1 MWEEAG
7 LQGLPWTVPSSPLL
21 LQPAGGGPL
30 GFVLCAGSAR
40 APLLPW
46 SPQRG
51 QGGPSHPS
59 SLCTQVHLHQG
70 PPRAPGQD
78 RPGQVPAQHALPT
91 GAPGT
96 RCPGGRGQ
104 ASAGG
109 AGPWPPHPHPHPPPA
124 AVTMLRGGCGVHSWP
139 LTSSL
144 WAASPSGPH
153 PLQRQIKRC
162 LREGML

>member
-7 LQGLPWTVPSSPLL
+7 LRGLPWTIPSSPLL
-21 LQPAGGGPL
+21 LQPAGGSPL
-30 GFVLCAGSAR
+30 GFVLCAGSAQ

-70 PPRAPGQD
+70 PPQGPRTGQA
-78 RPGQVPAQHALPT
+78 RPGAGSACPSHRSPGNQVSWWAGPSLSW
-91 GAPGT
+91 
-96 RCPGGRGQ
+96 GGRG
-104 ASAGG
+104 
-109 AGPWPPHPHPHPPPA
+109 PRPPPPPA

-139 LTSSL
+139 LTSSP